1 MNEDWFDNEQAH
13 NAIEQENALVP
24 TETDTVMVRAD
35 SAPLPL
41 PLDELPDLD
50 DMEPG
55 FSLAMNYVKFT
66 EIGQS
71 LRGVLIGWN
80 EMKSTSGE
88 TKPVAILQNKTG
100 IYANAGDNLV
110 HQLQNVPRGTP
121 VSIVYKGETR
131 TGGGFNVKTFDVRVL
146 NKKPAGAAPSQA
158 PTPSP
163 KPNGAPL
170 PPNTVG
176 NFAGGVQTGKGATKE
191 SVIAYANA
199 HGIGNLLGAI
209 IKKYTRNGGTD
220 WTAVMNDLV
229 PQVK

>member
-1 MNEDWFDNEQAH
+1 MNNDYDTDTNVEWGN
-13 NAIEQENALVP
+13 ENAMVP

-66 EIGQS
+66 EVGQS

-80 EMKSTSGE
+80 DMQSKQGG
-88 TKPVAILQNKTG
+88 TKPVAILQNHEG
-100 IYANAGDNLV
+100 IFANAGDNLV
-110 HQLQNVPRGTP
+110 SQLKNVPRGTP
-121 VSIVYKGETR
+121 VVITYKGETR
-131 TGGGFNVKTFDVRVL
+131 TQTGNNVKVFDVRVL
-146 NKKPAGAAPSQA
+146 NKRAPGAAPA
-158 PTPSP
+158 PAPKPTPNS
-163 KPNGAPL
+163 APL

-176 NFAGGVQTGKGATKE
+176 SFAGGVQTSKGATKE
-191 SVIAYANA
+191 SFRAFAVQ
-199 HGIGNLLGAI
+199 HGIGNLAGAI
-209 IKKYTRNGGTD
+209 EKKFTRNGVTD
-220 WTAVMNDLV
+220 WAAAMNELA

>member
-88 TKPVAILQNKTG
+88 LKPVAILQNKTG

-121 VSIVYKGETR
+121 VSIIYKGETK
-131 TGGGFNVKTFDVRVL
+131 TGGGFFVKTFDVRVL
-146 NKKPAGAAPSQA
+146 NKRPAGANPAPSQA
-158 PTPSP
+158 TTP
-163 KPNGAPL
+163 KPNGAPA
-170 PPNTVG
+170 PQVG
-176 NFAGGVQTGKGATKE
+176 NFGPGVQAKGATKE
-191 SVIAYANA
+191 SFRAFAVQ
-199 HGIGNLLGAI
+199 HGIGNLAGAI
-209 IKKYTRNGGTD
+209 EKKFTRNGVTD
-220 WTAVMNDLV
+220 WTAAMNELA